1 MLARILSILI
11 LGSLFVQTSPGQTS
25 STPQPPGQA
34 ADQTAAQVP
43 RADQRTVIRSTS
55 REVLLDMVVRDK
67 HHHAVTDLRQDE
79 VEIYEDGVRQ
89 NIRAFHNVQGAE
101 QLQAERLAAKST
113 VTSSAPGAE
122 SAPPLNSLR
131 QINFVSVVLAQI
143 APKDLEFAREAVLEF
158 LKNDNFPNTYV
169 TVYKLAHSLR
179 VVQGYTSD
187 KDTLVK
193 AVNAASKGLY
203 TEGLGLS
210 AAVASSSNATVQS
223 NVALIESS
231 PLSSPAAI
239 SAAQDA
245 ILNPLPMIVAD
256 PLWARNAASEDVSVT
271 LGTALLI
278 QARLETGLRFTESLS
293 NGMDAMD
300 SLRELVRS
308 QEKLPGR
315 KVILY
320 LADGLAYPVG
330 RRDVVDSVISYANR
344 AGVSFYTIDTRGLSV
359 DDPMMK
365 SLAAQERTGAESSAQ
380 VVDPAHGHHED
391 DDVQLTGVSN
401 TQENMREVAEA
412 TGGFAVTNTN
422 EIAIPMQR
430 MMEDIRTHYE
440 LAYTPTSTNY
450 DGHFRKIE
458 VRITRP
464 KTTIQTRKGYFAL
477 PELNGSQ
484 LQPFEVA
491 ALNAINTHPAP
502 VEFPYQVSLMKFR
515 SSPEKVEYEVAFEVP
530 VSGLRVVSNPKTGK
544 AILRTSLVALI
555 RNSSGDIVGKVSRDV
570 TREVSNTD
578 LGKLGNDLIL
588 YAEPVELP
596 KGHYV
601 VDTAVTDEQAGK
613 TTVKK
618 IAVFVD
624 PGKSLGMSSLELVRR
639 LDPLPGPR
647 DPQDPFETD
656 NGRIVP
662 TLADSVASSKPV
674 DLYFVVYP
682 TQADSGQDV
691 KAILQVF
698 SEGKEVARKPLDL
711 SKPEPDG
718 SIPML
723 VRLSPDRGQCDVLI
737 TAQQGALV
745 AQSGLSVKVE

>member
-1 MLARILSILI
+1 MDARNLSILV
-11 LGSLFVQTSPGQTS
+11 LGALVGCQASSAQSSPAPS
-25 STPQPPGQA
+25 SSSQA
-34 ADQTAAQVP
+34 ASVQPVDAGQHP
-43 RADQRTVIRSTS
+43 VIRSTS

-67 HHHAVTDLRQDE
+67 HQHAVTDLRQDE
-79 VEIYEDGVRQ
+79 VQIFEDGVRQ

-101 QLQAERLAAKST
+101 QLQAERVAARNQT
-113 VTSSAPGAE
+113 TSSASSPE
-122 SAPPLNSLR
+122 KPSSLNSLR

-143 APKDLEFAREAVLEF
+143 APKDLEFARESVLEF

-169 TVYKLAHSLR
+169 TIYKQSHSLSL
-179 VVQGYTSD
+179 VQPYTDD
-187 KDTLVK
+187 KDALMK

-210 AAVASSSNATVQS
+210 ATVASAANATVHA
-223 NVALIESS
+223 NAANILAN

-239 SAAQDA
+239 SAAQNA
-245 ILNPLPMIVAD
+245 ILNPLPGVVAD

-271 LGTALLI
+271 LGTALLT
-278 QARLETGLRFTESLS
+278 QAHMETGLRFADSLA
-293 NGMDAMD
+293 NGMEAMD

-320 LADGLAYPVG
+320 LSDGIVFPVG
-330 RRDVVDSVISYANR
+330 RRDAVDNLISYANR
-344 AGVSFYTIDTRGLSV
+344 AGVAFYTVDTRGLSV

-365 SLAAQERTGAESSAQ
+365 SLSSLERAGAESSAQ
-380 VVDPAHGHHED
+380 AVDPRSGHHED
-391 DDVQLTGVSN
+391 DDVQLVGVSN
-401 TQENMREVAEA
+401 TQENMREIAEA

-422 EIAIPMQR
+422 QIALPMQR

-440 LAYTPTSTNY
+440 LAYTPISTNY

-464 KTTIQTRKGYFAL
+464 KTTVQTRKGYFAL
-477 PELNGSQ
+477 PELNGLP

-491 ALNAINTHPAP
+491 ALNAINAHPVPA
-502 VEFPYQVSLMKFR
+502 EFPYQVSLMKFR
-515 SSPEKVEYEVAFEVP
+515 SLPQSVEYEVAFEVP

-544 AILRTSLVALI
+544 ALIKTSLVALI
-555 RNSSGDIVGKVSRDV
+555 HDNNGDVVGKVSRNLS
-570 TREVSNTD
+570 REIANTD
-578 LGKLGNDLIL
+578 LGQLGNDLIL

-601 VDTAVTDEQAGK
+601 VDAAVTDEQAAK
-613 TTVKK
+613 TSVKRV
-618 IAVFVD
+618 AVFVD
-624 PGKSLGMSSLELVRR
+624 PGKNLGMSSLELVRR

-647 DPQDPFETD
+647 DPLDPFEID

-662 TLADSVASSKPV
+662 TLADSVASNKPV
-674 DLYFVVYP
+674 DVYFVVYP
-682 TQADSGQDV
+682 TSASSGQDV
-691 KAILQVF
+691 KATLHVF
-698 SEGKEVARKPLDL
+698 REGKEVARKPLDL
-711 SKPEPDG
+711 SRPEPDG

-723 VRLSPDRGQCDVLI
+723 VRLLPDPGQCDVLI
-737 TAQQGALV
+737 TAQQGGVV
-745 AQSGLSVKVE
+745 AESTLSVKVE